1 MPLRGGT
8 TGSSP
13 FKTACNK
20 IRRTADRV
28 YGKDAPKAQA
38 CKRAV
43 DGFETLVARDDYDAS
58 AYDPYQALANR
69 LKANWPEVWEGD
81 EHNSGK
87 KALEAWHV
95 S

>member
-1 MPLRGGT
+1 MPLRGGN

-13 FKTACNK
+13 FKTACAH

-28 YGKDAPKAQA
+28 YGKDTSRAQA

-43 DGFETLVARDDYDAS
+43 DGFETLVERA
-58 AYDPYQALANR
+58 AYDEANYNPYQALADR
-69 LKANWPEVWEGD
+69 LKSAWPEVWEGD
-81 EHNSGK
+81 EFNSGK
-87 KALEAWHV
+87 RALSDWGV